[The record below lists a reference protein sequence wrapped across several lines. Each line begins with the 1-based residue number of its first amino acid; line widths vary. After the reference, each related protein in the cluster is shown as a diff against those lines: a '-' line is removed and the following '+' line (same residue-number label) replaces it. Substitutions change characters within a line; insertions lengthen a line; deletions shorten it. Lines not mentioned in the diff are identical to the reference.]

1 MAAVSLLESGPDA
14 VLESVRDLRKTG
26 IHPDFWYPVARSR
39 NLKTAKPLAVSF
51 AGQPIVL
58 VRPESGEVFALED
71 RCAHRQVPLHLGV
84 VRNGRLMCSYHCWAY
99 DKSGTCVNVPYMSEM
114 EHMPSGVRSYP
125 VREAY
130 GLVFIFPGE
139 PAAATR
145 VPFPDV
151 PTFARSDYKTR
162 YLDRRINCHYTFM
175 HENLMDMN
183 HQFLHRQLMGSIR
196 AKSLDLRGGDDWVE
210 VDYTFFRTAGK
221 QSFGEKFMLGE
232 GKAFGKK
239 MTRPADRDHD
249 LMTIR
254 TAYPYQ
260 TLQFWPAGDVEPA
273 LDLWNIYVPVD
284 AEQRVNQT
292 YGLMMIKKPGL
303 PGLINLLWP
312 AIVWFTNGILGQ
324 DQKIVEAEQ
333 RAWDEQRRDRNQEIF
348 PVIQKLRVL
357 LREKGVATA

>member
-1 MAAVSLLESGPDA
+1 
-14 VLESVRDLRKTG
+14 
-26 IHPDFWYPVARSR
+26 
-39 NLKTAKPLAVSF
+39 
-51 AGQPIVL
+51 
-58 VRPESGEVFALED
+58 
-71 RCAHRQVPLHLGV
+71 
-84 VRNGRLMCSYHCWAY
+84 
-99 DKSGTCVNVPYMSEM
+99 MSES
-114 EHMPSGVRSYP
+114 EELPAGVRSYP

-130 GLVFIFPGE
+130 GLIFIFPGA
-139 PAAATR
+139 PSVASQ

-151 PTFARSDYKTR
+151 PTFARPDYKTR

-196 AKSLDLRGGDDWVE
+196 AKPLDLRGAEDWVE
-210 VDYTFFRTAGK
+210 VDYTFSRTAGK

-232 GKAFGKK
+232 GRAFGKK

-254 TAYPYQ
+254 TEYPYQ

-284 AEQRVNQT
+284 REQRVNQT
-292 YGLMMIKKPGL
+292 YGLMMIKKPGI

-312 AIVWFTNGILGQ
+312 FIVWFTNGILGQ
-324 DQKIVEAEQ
+324 DQDIVEEEQ
-333 RAWDEQRRDRNQEIF
+333 RAWDAQGTDRNQEIF
-348 PVIQKLRVL
+348 PIIQKLRVL
-357 LREKGVATA
+357 LRDKGVLIG